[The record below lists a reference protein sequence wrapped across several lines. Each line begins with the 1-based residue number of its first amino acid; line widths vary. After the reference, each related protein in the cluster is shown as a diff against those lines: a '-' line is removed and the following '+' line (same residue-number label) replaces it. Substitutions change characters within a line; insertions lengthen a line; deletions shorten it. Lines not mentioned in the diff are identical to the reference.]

1 MTDTIDKVDKVD
13 KVIDKTYVATPDE
26 LIDFV
31 ANSVKHIL
39 KTEFGKDMDDPDVQ
53 ILDPF
58 AGRGEFF
65 ARMSDSGFLD
75 PKKDYNL
82 TAYELSKKRYADMV
96 KEFKKRNLKVDTK
109 NIDTFK
115 TDVTVD
121 GSLHEEY

>member
-1 MTDTIDKVDKVD
+1 M
-13 KVIDKTYVATPDE
+13 ATPPE

-31 ANSVKHIL
+31 ANGIKYVMK
-39 KTEFGKDMDDPDVQ
+39 KEFGEELDDKDVE

-58 AGRGEFF
+58 AGKGEFF
-65 ARMSDSGFLD
+65 NRMADTGFLD

-82 TAYELSKKRYADMV
+82 TAFELSKKRYADMV

-115 TDVTVD
+115 TDLTVD
-121 GSLHEEY
+121 DTIHEEY

>member
-1 MTDTIDKVDKVD
+1 MTDKID
-13 KVIDKTYVATPDE
+13 KVIDKTYVATPPE

-31 ANSVKHIL
+31 ANSIKYVAK
-39 KTEFGKDMDDPDVQ
+39 KEFGKELDDKNVE

-65 ARMSDSGFLD
+65 TRMHDTGFLD

-96 KEFKKRNLKVDTK
+96 KEFKKRNLKVNAK

>member
-82 TAYELSKKRYADMV
+82 TACLLYTSPSPRD
-96 KEFKKRNLKVDTK
+96 
-109 NIDTFK
+109 
-115 TDVTVD
+115 
-121 GSLHEEY
+121 S

>member
-1 MTDTIDKVDKVD
+1 MTAKIDKVID

-58 AGRGEFF
+58 AGKGEFF
-65 ARMSDSGFLD
+65 NRMADTGFFE
-75 PKKDYNL
+75 KDKEYNL
-82 TAYELSKKRYADMV
+82 TAYGLSKKRYADMV

>member
-1 MTDTIDKVDKVD
+1 MTDKTDKTKETDKTDKTD

-58 AGRGEFF
+58 AGKGCLLYTSPSPR
-65 ARMSDSGFLD
+65 DS
-75 PKKDYNL
+75 
-82 TAYELSKKRYADMV
+82 
-96 KEFKKRNLKVDTK
+96 
-109 NIDTFK
+109 
-115 TDVTVD
+115 
-121 GSLHEEY
+121 